1 MVSELAPACCKSSQ
15 QKGLEG
21 DQALV
26 HRACLEDRGI
36 RHAEMNREVGRM
48 KDAIHPRRR
57 IARVEQASDRI
68 HRRTQSK

>member
-36 RHAEMNREVGRM
+36 RHAEIELALITPGDRVG
-48 KDAIHPRRR
+48 
-57 IARVEQASDRI
+57 IAWQALKVHRFAARGTPVE
-68 HRRTQSK
+68 